1 MTTEDKGFKMLK
13 QQYAAPFQIP
23 IREDIWE
30 KRGMF
35 PEQNLEENEENIDR
49 TIINSRLPV
58 QPSAYTN
65 PTTGRATSYSYT
77 RCEAKPRHL

>member
-1 MTTEDKGFKMLK
+1 MTAEDRGFEMLK
-13 QQYAAPFQIP
+13 QQYARPFCIP
-23 IREDIWE
+23 IRADIWE

-35 PEQNLEENEENIDR
+35 PEINLQENEENIDR

-65 PTTGRATSYSYT
+65 PTTGRGASGSYS
-77 RCEAKPRHL
+77 RR

>member
-35 PEQNLEENEENIDR
+35 PEQNLEENEKSNGFRNRADADDVR
-49 TIINSRLPV
+49 SV
-58 QPSAYTN
+58 
-65 PTTGRATSYSYT
+65 TGTDGT
-77 RCEAKPRHL
+77 D

>member
-35 PEQNLEENEENIDR
+35 PEQNLEENEKSNGFRNRADTDDVR
-49 TIINSRLPV
+49 
-58 QPSAYTN
+58 SATGADATN
-65 PTTGRATSYSYT
+65 
-77 RCEAKPRHL
+77 

>member
-13 QQYAAPFQIP
+13 QQYATPFSIP

-35 PEQNLEENEENIDR
+35 PEQNLEEYEKSNGFRNRADADDVR
-49 TIINSRLPV
+49 SVTGTD
-58 QPSAYTN
+58 ATN
-65 PTTGRATSYSYT
+65 
-77 RCEAKPRHL
+77 

>member
-35 PEQNLEENEENIDR
+35 PEQNLEEYEKSNGFRNRAD
-49 TIINSRLPV
+49 TDDVHSV
-58 QPSAYTN
+58 TGTDSTN
-65 PTTGRATSYSYT
+65 
-77 RCEAKPRHL
+77 